1 MVGTWSVDVER
12 PKSSQIIHFAAILC
26 SLILANKLNSFW
38 NFQKL
43 ISVNYRRLI
52 GRVDRAL
59 GRAGGRRAVESS
71 PTRPVISMALVE
83 IDKFVN

>member
-1 MVGTWSVDVER
+1 MWSVQNR
-12 PKSSQIIHFAAILC
+12 RQKLNFAAILC
-26 SLILANKLNSFW
+26 PVVLANRLSSFW

-59 GRAGGRRAVESS
+59 GRTGGRRAAESS
-71 PTRPVISMALVE
+71 PTRPVISMALAK